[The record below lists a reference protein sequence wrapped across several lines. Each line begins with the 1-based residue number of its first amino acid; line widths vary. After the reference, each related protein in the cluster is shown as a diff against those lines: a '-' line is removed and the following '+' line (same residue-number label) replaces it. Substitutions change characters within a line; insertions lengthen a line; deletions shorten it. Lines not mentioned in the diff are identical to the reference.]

1 MLLPNPYIL
10 IGSSACSL
18 LVSLFTQFTY
28 KHAYACK
35 FVHAKTYTHLPTD
48 LSICTWWLQFF
59 LFVSFFFFF
68 LKLIWFSF
76 THKEH
81 RILHLFVFCLLS
93 FGYGVQFSQS
103 VALALWYFL
112 AQLITDFVLLC
123 FIKSIQVPVILD
135 ATTFSIKLQRRR
147 FLVLE
152 SLNQAP
158 IDSSSGTSY
167 GTSASCSGSSKTGT
181 LDF

>member
-1 MLLPNPYIL
+1 MLAVYTSFL
-10 IGSSACSL
+10 I
-18 LVSLFTQFTY
+18 
-28 KHAYACK
+28 HAVHLQTCICMQLCACK
-35 FVHAKTYTHLPTD
+35 DIHPPAYQVGVFV
-48 LSICTWWLQFF
+48 F
-59 LFVSFFFFF
+59 LFF

-81 RILHLFVFCLLS
+81 RILHSFVFCLLS
-93 FGYGVQFSQS
+93 FGYGVQFLQS
-103 VALALWYFL
+103 IALALWYFL

-135 ATTFSIKLQRRR
+135 ATTFSIKLQKRR

>member
-1 MLLPNPYIL
+1 MLLPDPYTR
-10 IGSSACSL
+10 IGSSACSI
-18 LVSLFTQFTY
+18 LVFLFMQFTY
-28 KHAYACK
+28 KHAYACN
-35 FVHAKTYTHLPTD
+35 FVHAKTYTHLPTR
-48 LSICTWWLQFF
+48 WVF
-59 LFVSFFFFF
+59 LFF

-81 RILHLFVFCLLS
+81 RILHSFVFWLLS

-103 VALALWYFL
+103 IALALWYFL

-135 ATTFSIKLQRRR
+135 ATTFSIKLQKRR